1 MPKESALK
9 NIASERAVLA
19 GIFSHGIDC
28 FIDVEMLIDE
38 DTFTLDHNKVLF
50 KCVEDAVKKSE
61 KIGFTEILSSAKSL
75 GLSEY
80 IERQDVMQHVNGVIN
95 TPIDIE
101 NVRLHAAKIRRLQFA
116 RNVQNELRD
125 IYRGLDD
132 ISGDESITEILS
144 IAEKPIQDICMSY
157 TREDNNTPTK
167 LGDSLEEYIEH
178 VKNNKS
184 QSIGLSTGFS
194 IYDKAIGGGLRRK
207 CVDLIAARPKALRD
221 GSLVYKST
229 GPVKIEDVM
238 VGDKVLHPTK
248 GETTVTEVWPHKGV
262 DIYRISF
269 KDGDFVDCCED
280 HIWHVNLMYGGQKE
294 QLKTTKEL
302 IDDITYGNQGR
313 SKWSVPLPDPVEFE
327 QQDVTI
333 DPYALGVLL
342 GDGSV
347 GNNTCVYHTADEE
360 IHTYMSSYAE
370 SLGLDVKIDSHVEGN
385 KCTAYRINS
394 FQYQLR
400 ESGIFGHN
408 CYSKFVPKKY
418 IYNTQEVRL
427 AVLAGLLDTD
437 GDCTIDRKT
446 NKSRTRFGSVSLQ
459 LCEDVKEIV
468 QSLGGLCSINKCS
481 TKCNGKSFQSYRCEI
496 RLPEGVNPFRLKRKK
511 DAFTKRTNSLTK
523 RVISSIEKVGNDN
536 ARCLTLSEN
545 DGLFM
550 TDNYVVTHNTGKSLL
565 ADEVAMHVSK
575 ELKTP
580 VLMLDTEMGKEDHW
594 NRILANISGVEIND
608 IATGAF
614 ADDPDKIDKVNQAV
628 QEINDIPY
636 EYISIAGKPFE
647 ETISIARRWILKNV
661 GYDENG
667 RLNDCLIIYDYLKL
681 MSAASIS
688 SNLAEFQVLGFQ
700 ITQLHNFCVEHD
712 VACLAFVQLNR
723 DGETKESTDVV
734 SGSDRLVWLCTS
746 FSIFKNKTEDEKAA
760 DGILNGDKK
769 LIPIV
774 SRHGPGMEDE
784 GYICLKMDGEFARV
798 TELGTIR
805 EINKNAKDEHKG
817 IPDAEDASAEDE
829 ADDPNF

>member
-207 CVDLIAARPKALRD
+207 CVDLIAARPK
-221 GSLVYKST
+221 
-229 GPVKIEDVM
+229 
-238 VGDKVLHPTK
+238 
-248 GETTVTEVWPHKGV
+248 
-262 DIYRISF
+262 
-269 KDGDFVDCCED
+269 
-280 HIWHVNLMYGGQKE
+280 
-294 QLKTTKEL
+294 
-302 IDDITYGNQGR
+302 
-313 SKWSVPLPDPVEFE
+313 
-327 QQDVTI
+327 
-333 DPYALGVLL
+333 
-342 GDGSV
+342 
-347 GNNTCVYHTADEE
+347 
-360 IHTYMSSYAE
+360 
-370 SLGLDVKIDSHVEGN
+370 
-385 KCTAYRINS
+385 
-394 FQYQLR
+394 
-400 ESGIFGHN
+400 
-408 CYSKFVPKKY
+408 
-418 IYNTQEVRL
+418 
-427 AVLAGLLDTD
+427 
-437 GDCTIDRKT
+437 
-446 NKSRTRFGSVSLQ
+446 
-459 LCEDVKEIV
+459 
-468 QSLGGLCSINKCS
+468 
-481 TKCNGKSFQSYRCEI
+481 
-496 RLPEGVNPFRLKRKK
+496 
-511 DAFTKRTNSLTK
+511 
-523 RVISSIEKVGNDN
+523 
-536 ARCLTLSEN
+536 
-545 DGLFM
+545 
-550 TDNYVVTHNTGKSLL
+550 TGKSLL